1 MVKVSTSGLTEKEVR
16 SLMEI
21 MASQASENADDF
33 LKNVSQ
39 SRATCKIRIPLR
51 LIDSHC
57 FRGEGATTTMSYAKP
72 TYLNGARSRG
82 TELCFTALG
91 ARLASHRSHWKALTC
106 SSTQS

>member
-57 FRGEGATTTMSYAKP
+57 FRGKGATTTISYAKP

-91 ARLASHRSHWKALTC
+91 ASLASHRSHWKALTC